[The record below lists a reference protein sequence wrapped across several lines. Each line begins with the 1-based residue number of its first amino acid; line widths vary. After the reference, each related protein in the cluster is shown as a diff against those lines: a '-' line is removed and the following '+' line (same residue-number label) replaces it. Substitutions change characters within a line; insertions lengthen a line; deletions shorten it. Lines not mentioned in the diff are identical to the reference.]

1 MLSRARLITRFVTT
15 QAAPQTELSEA
26 TRRYWNRVGDWYLK
40 YNYENSTKMYET
52 MASFLRLEKAKKV
65 LDAGCGAGNG
75 VPAMKK
81 FAGPNTKFTL
91 VDISD
96 YFVQKARE
104 SNPGVEVLQQDAEAL
119 SFNDSSFDVYISNGL
134 LEIVKKPD
142 WVVSEAYRVLKPGGV
157 ASFSIYGRM
166 GICNTL
172 RIYKSIRNKL
182 GIKRGTAEPKFELAD
197 PEKVKALVKS
207 VGFKRVVYFYEQY
220 HFNVIEPKDIFGMY
234 LDNPVLREGAT
245 QVGKSHEFE
254 NLVKQELEEILFEKE
269 EPLIYEALV
278 VTAYKE

>member
-1 MLSRARLITRFVTT
+1 MLSRSKLIARLITT
-15 QAAPQTELSEA
+15 QSVPQTELSEGS
-26 TRRYWNRVGDWYLK
+26 RMFWNKVADWYIK
-40 YNYENSTKMYET
+40 YNHENSTKMYET
-52 MASFLRLEKAKKV
+52 MASFLRLDKANKV
-65 LDAGCGAGNG
+65 IDAGCGSGNG
-75 VPAMKK
+75 VEAMKK
-81 FAGPNTKFTL
+81 FASPNTNFTL

-96 YFVQKARE
+96 VFVEKARAA
-104 SNPGVEVLQQDAEAL
+104 NPGVEVYQQDAESL
-119 SFNDSSFDVYISNGL
+119 SFHDATFDVYISNGL

-182 GIKRGTAEPKFELAD
+182 GIKRGTAEPRFELAD

-207 VGFKRVVYFYEQY
+207 IGFKRACYFYEQY
-220 HFNVIEPKDIFGMY
+220 HFNVIDPKDIFGMY
-234 LDNPVLREGAT
+234 LDNPVLREGAKHI
-245 QVGKSHEFE
+245 GKSHEFE

-278 VTAYKE
+278 VTAYKD